1 MKKLLH
7 SLLAVLLSSN
17 ALAYDAEIDGIYY
30 NLNSETQKATV
41 TSKDNDFN
49 SYSGDVIIPSSVT
62 YSDVNYSVT
71 SIGSRAFADCTG
83 LTSITFPNSV
93 TNIGMN
99 AFSGC
104 TAMTSIMIPNSVTS
118 IGAWAFRG
126 CAGLTSIEI
135 PNSVMSIGVSAFS
148 GCTGLTSIE
157 IPNSVT
163 SMAANAFIGCTD
175 LSSVTVNSNTVVSP
189 KYKSSSNLGNIFGS
203 QVKKYI
209 LGEDVTSIGDY
220 AFYGCTGMISIEIPN
235 SVTSIGSNVFSGCTG
250 LTSINIPNSIINI
263 GDNAFSGCT
272 GLTSIEIPNSVINIG
287 DNAFS
292 GCTGLTSVKINS
304 GAIVSKNYGYD
315 KSSKSYISL
324 RNIFGEQVTEYV
336 IGNEV
341 ASIGDYAFYKCTNL
355 TSITIPNSVTSIG
368 NNAFYGCDALISV
381 AIPNSVTSIGEG
393 AFVLCTALTSV
404 VIPNGVKEIGYYAF
418 SGCTG
423 LTYIKVSD
431 ENPLYDSRN
440 NCNAIIETESNTLIS
455 GCKNTIIPNSVTN
468 IGDGVFSY
476 CTGLTSVKIPNSV
489 TSIGVYAFAG
499 CSGLTSIE
507 IPNSV
512 ISIGNYAFSSCTG
525 LPSITIPNSVTNIG
539 DGVFSYCS
547 GLISVVIPNSVTCI
561 GYSTFYD
568 CSDLTSIVIPNS
580 VTSIGNNAF
589 TSCTSLTSIVIP
601 NSVTSIGNVAFD
613 CCTGLTSVEIPNSVT
628 SIGWNAFS
636 RCTNLAYVTIG
647 NKVTSIGNEAFS
659 GCTGLT
665 SVACEASTPPT
676 MGSNVFSKVD
686 KSACTLY
693 VPEESMWS
701 YARTDQWKDFSAI
714 KINPISVDGIYYYLN
729 SNAKVARVTA
739 GARKYSGSVT
749 IPSSITYSS
758 VTYNVTGINDGTFSG
773 CEDLTSVT
781 INNNSIVSAT
791 YSFSS
796 NLGNIFGKQVE
807 QYILGDEVTTIGANA
822 FNGCTALKNI
832 SIGSGIENV
841 GSKAFANCRK
851 LEDVY
856 CYVVRYPMTDDDIF
870 ENSYIE
876 FATLHVP
883 NKSINQYKNK
893 VPWSGFMEVVGID
906 DMTGINNIEDS
917 KENNIRTY
925 YDTNGRILSAPQ
937 KGMNIV
943 KKANGQTIKIF
954 VK

>member
-1 MKKLLH
+1 MIKLLL
-7 SLLAVLLSSN
+7 SLFTLLLSCS
-17 ALAYDAEIDGIYY
+17 AWAYDAEIDGIYY
-30 NLNSETQKATV
+30 NLNSETKKATV
-41 TSKDNDFN
+41 TFKEKDYN
-49 SYSGDVIIPSSVT
+49 SYSGDVIIPYSVN
-62 YSDVNYSVT
+62 YSDVSYSVT
-71 SIGSRAFADCTG
+71 NIGNRAFADCTG

-263 GDNAFSGCT
+263 GG
-272 GLTSIEIPNSVINIG
+272 
-287 DNAFS
+287 NAFS

-304 GAIVSKNYGYD
+304 GAIVSKDYGYD
-315 KSSKSYISL
+315 KSSQSFISL

-341 ASIGDYAFYKCTNL
+341 TSIGADAFYQCTNL
-355 TSITIPNSVTSIG
+355 TSITISNSVTSIG
-368 NNAFYGCDALISV
+368 SSAFSGCYGLTSIK
-381 AIPNSVTSIGEG
+381 IPNSVTSIG
-393 AFVLCTALTSV
+393 SS
-404 VIPNGVKEIGYYAF
+404 AF
-418 SGCTG
+418 SGCSG
-423 LTYIKVSD
+423 LTSIMIPNSVTKIGGGVFSYCPGLTSIKVSD
-431 ENPLYDSRN
+431 DNHVYDSRN
-440 NCNAIIETESNTLIS
+440 NCNAIIETASNTLIS
-455 GCKNTIIPNSVTN
+455 GCQNTVIHNNVTR
-468 IGDGVFSY
+468 IGK
-476 CTGLTSVKIPNSV
+476 C
-489 TSIGVYAFAG
+489 AFEG
-499 CSGLTSIE
+499 CAGLTSIE

-512 ISIGNYAFSSCTG
+512 TSIDGYAFDFCYDLTSVD
-525 LPSITIPNSVTNIG
+525 IPNSVTNIG
-539 DGVFSYCS
+539 MNAFSGC
-547 GLISVVIPNSVTCI
+547 TAM
-561 GYSTFYD
+561 
-568 CSDLTSIVIPNS
+568 TSIMIPNS
-580 VTSIGNNAF
+580 VTSIDGYAF
-589 TSCTSLTSIVIP
+589 QRCKSLTSI
-601 NSVTSIGNVAFD
+601 
-613 CCTGLTSVEIPNSVT
+613 EIPNSVT
-628 SIGWNAFS
+628 SIEDGTFNA
-636 RCTNLAYVTIG
+636 CTGLTSVDIPNSVKSIGNHAFLFCPSLAYVTIG
-647 NKVTSIGNEAFS
+647 NNVKSIGSEAFS

-665 SVACEASTPPT
+665 SVTCDATTPPT

-693 VPEESMWS
+693 VPAESMWT
-701 YARTDQWKDFSAI
+701 YASTDQWKDFLAI
-714 KINPISVDGIYYYLN
+714 KERPISVDGIYYYLN
-729 SNAKVARVTA
+729 SNAKEARVTA

-758 VTYNVTGINDGTFSG
+758 VTYNVTSINDGTFSG
-773 CEDLTSVT
+773 CDDLTSVT

-822 FNGCTALKNI
+822 FNSCTALKNI

-943 KKANGQTIKIF
+943 KKANGQTIKVF